1 MFLVYVPTVLDLD
14 LLQVEVVDQVDNLQ
28 VSIGNKTIL
37 KNVKTMYIVLDLDLL
52 QVEIVDKVDN
62 LQVSRAQYNYSI
74 KIIRL

>member
-1 MFLVYVPTVLDLD
+1 M
-14 LLQVEVVDQVDNLQ
+14 EVVDQVDNLQ
-28 VSIGNKTIL
+28 VSRKQNNFK
-37 KNVKTMYIVLDLDLL
+37 KCQDYIVLDLDLL

>member
-37 KNVKTMYIVLDLDLL
+37 KKCQDYIVLYLDLL
-52 QVEIVDKVDN
+52 QVDN
-62 LQVSRAQYNYSI
+62 LHVSRKHNNYKNVKTI
-74 KIIRL
+74 LYLI